1 MFSSQITIH
10 WHDTFIIWCSLSKH
24 VAKVHRCTHFVLQLH
39 NIATDE
45 MLCLRYGFFYRLRCH
60 FLSLFS
66 MHNLN
71 KECISKLDLS
81 VDPHIYLNLPGS
93 NAVVFI
99 FIHSLNGSTTSW
111 IQGAVSWKHEYCI
124 YYWCYFHNNISDEI
138 TLDPTF
144 ITINR
149 MKCKI
154 RLTNLYW
161 SLFSI
166 HQNILVCFPR
176 TILSLLGARMPLE

>member
-1 MFSSQITIH
+1 MKPFRASKIHFVNESTALTIQVHLAENISANHSGKASRLNIIRIMFSSQITIH
-10 WHDTFIIWCSLSKH
+10 WHETFIIWCSLSKH

-45 MLCLRYGFFYRLRCH
+45 ILCLRYGFFYRLRCH

-81 VDPHIYLNLPGS
+81 VDPHIYFNLPGS

-99 FIHSLNGSTTSW
+99 VTQSLNGSTTS
-111 IQGAVSWKHEYCI
+111 
-124 YYWCYFHNNISDEI
+124 
-138 TLDPTF
+138 
-144 ITINR
+144 
-149 MKCKI
+149 
-154 RLTNLYW
+154 
-161 SLFSI
+161 
-166 HQNILVCFPR
+166 
-176 TILSLLGARMPLE
+176 